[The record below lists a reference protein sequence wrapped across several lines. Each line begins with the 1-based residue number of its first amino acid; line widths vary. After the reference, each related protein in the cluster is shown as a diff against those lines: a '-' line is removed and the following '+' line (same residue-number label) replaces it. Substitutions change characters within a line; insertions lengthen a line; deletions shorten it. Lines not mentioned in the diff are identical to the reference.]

1 VSLEIEEG
9 WKRGWDGA
17 VGECI
22 QQCVSFAG
30 PDGPTNR
37 ARWGGQRSRMDDCQR
52 RSGVEREEQ
61 IVVAML
67 AGVGAALLAGATTPS
82 AASPSSARV

>member
-1 VSLEIEEG
+1 
-9 WKRGWDGA
+9 
-17 VGECI
+17 
-22 QQCVSFAG
+22 
-30 PDGPTNR
+30 
-37 ARWGGQRSRMDDCQR
+37 MDDCQR